1 MSISTENGDV
11 SLLLR
16 NVAIAAA
23 IFGTG
28 ALSTL
33 GYTQIMVR
41 AAQKVLC
48 DIRRDLYGHLQKLSL
63 EYFDSQRKGDLM
75 SLFTNDVDTISD
87 ALNNSF
93 AMIIQSF
100 IQIIGTLTLLF
111 ILNWRLSLLVIL
123 GYGAMF
129 LYIRYS
135 TRKSKFFFNRHQT
148 YLGELDAYIEEMVAG
163 QKVVKVFNHEKEI
176 WKNSRR
182 KTGISRRQARV
193 PRGMPPL

>member
-1 MSISTENGDV
+1 MAKTFNGKRPENLRQTLGKLFAYLGRHRFLLILVGVFAAISASANLLGTYMIKPIVNQVTENGDI

-63 EYFDSQRKGDLM
+63 EYFDSRQKGDLM

-100 IQIIGTLTLLF
+100 IQIVGTLTLLF

-123 GYGAMF
+123 GYGAIF
-129 LYIRYS
+129 LQYKRPV
-135 TRKSKFFFNRHQT
+135 RRDKS
-148 YLGELDAYIEEMVAG
+148 GG
-163 QKVVKVFNHEKEI
+163 
-176 WKNSRR
+176 
-182 KTGISRRQARV
+182 G
-193 PRGMPPL
+193 